1 MPKGPSAEDLKIR
14 RKAIKDGKTTYTR
27 ASNGQRYTIRNLDNS
42 RHSHT
47 YNGQGGR
54 DELSSARKGNRGGGK
69 DGSRAINER
78 LATPDG
84 ANRGAFGRAM
94 AEANA
99 QGMDGDHIRE
109 VSRTAEGIRFKESSG
124 RGTRDEYH
132 ENFREAGVPVGNQA
146 GNVQALPPKVNQQVK
161 PGELRDMDKGI
172 KGATGGD
179 EVMGPLR
186 NLSQREQ
193 IRITKP
199 PTTPKTSAP
208 QTSGGYQVRNKGGS
222 QTPPVTSKKPNL
234 LELVMKHAASPQVT
248 QGLTMLG
255 AAGGTAMSLLKGLM
269 INPGGL

>member
-1 MPKGPSAEDLKIR
+1 MPIGPSAEDLKIR
-14 RKAIKDGKTTYTR
+14 RKAINQGKTTYTR

-42 RHSHT
+42 RHQNT
-47 YNGQGGR
+47 YGGQGGR
-54 DELSSARKGNRGGGK
+54 DELSSARKGNRGGGR

-109 VSRTAEGIRFKESSG
+109 IQRVADGIRFKEASG
-124 RGTRDEYH
+124 RGTREEYH
-132 ENFREAGVPVGNQA
+132 ENFQEAGVPVGNQA

-161 PGELRDMDKGI
+161 PGELREVDRGI
-172 KGATGGD
+172 KNATGGE
-179 EVMGPLR
+179 EVMEPLR

-193 IRITKP
+193 IRIAKP
-199 PTTPKTSAP
+199 PTTPKTTPP
-208 QTSGGYQVRNKGGS
+208 QTSGGYQVRNKTKS
-222 QTPPVTSKKPNL
+222 KTAPVLKPNDRNVALDL
-234 LELVMKHAASPQVT
+234 LKQVAPAPMV
-248 QGLTMLG
+248 QALTIMGG
-255 AAGGTAMSLLKGLM
+255 AAAALPWIKGLM